1 MFLRTATLADMPQ
14 LKELYR
20 QTILHINAQHYSPEQ
35 VSVWASTADRTEG
48 LARRINEQHFYVTET
63 NEGIITG
70 FGSIE
75 DSGYLDMLYVHK
87 DYQRQ
92 GIGSQLIKQ
101 LLAKAAELGISIIES
116 EVSITARPLFEHFG
130 FVVVIQQKID
140 INGILLTNYKM
151 KKHTTISV

>member
-1 MFLRTATLADMPQ
+1 MFLRRATLADMPQ

-20 QTILHINAQHYSPEQ
+20 QTILQVNAQHYSPEQ
-35 VSVWASTADRTEG
+35 VTVWASTADRTEG

-70 FGSIE
+70 SIE

-92 GIGSQLIKQ
+92 GIGSQLIEQ
-101 LLAKAAELGISIIES
+101 LLAKAVELGISIVES

-130 FVVVIQQKID
+130 FVVVEQQEID
-140 INGILLTNYKM
+140 INGVLLINYKM
-151 KKHTTISV
+151 QKNTNLFV